1 MAVSNP
7 KVLRK
12 LKIDEF
18 SLVDVP
24 ASVGSDVLIWKRGE
38 GEAAGRQRPVLQTSV
53 ERQAYIAKMDAEIAT
68 LKASRAVDEAM
79 ALLAKRDP
87 ESVAKA
93 GAILRSSPDVYDAYR
108 ARMAGERYEAPVAK
122 AEDGRSSIERSL
134 AEGQARLR
142 EITKAQMDEQ
152 KLAEAKAKLRGIFD
166 KLKTKRDRQVAEARQ
181 ELNEVLGTAEGRA
194 AVYDLAVIGELAAA
208 V

>member
-1 MAVSNP
+1 VDVSSP
-7 KVLRK
+7 KALRK

-18 SLVDVP
+18 SLVDAP

-53 ERQAYIAKMDAEIAT
+53 ERQAYIAKLDAEIAT
-68 LKASRAVDEAM
+68 LKASSAVDEVM
-79 ALLAKRDP
+79 TLLAKRDP

-93 GAILRSSPDVYDAYR
+93 GAILRSSPEVYEAYH

-122 AEDGRSSIERSL
+122 AEDTRSSIERSL

-142 EITKAQMDEQ
+142 EITKAQMGEQ
-152 KLAEAKAKLRGIFD
+152 KLAEGGPNSGAPRAWRARPVRRTRLR
-166 KLKTKRDRQVAEARQ
+166 LRRPRRA
-181 ELNEVLGTAEGRA
+181 RA
-194 AVYDLAVIGELAAA
+194 AQP
-208 V
+208 